1 MISHQNYKNDR
12 IEGILLLICNKKNY
26 MIYYIIGVSGSGK
39 TTIGKSLSQHLN
51 IPFFDAD
58 NFHSEANV
66 AKMATGQPLND
77 DDRLDWLNALN
88 MKAIEQCSNKEGA
101 IIACSAL
108 KEKYRFQL
116 SESIIEPIYWIHL
129 EGDFELIFER
139 MKARINHYM
148 PVNLLKSQFEALE
161 KPDYGIHI
169 SINQSP
175 NEILLEILREIQ
187 PKKEFGLIG
196 LGVMGKSLAR
206 NLANKGFKL
215 ALFNRFVENSEEK
228 VAENFIYEFDE
239 LKNCIGFENIADFVN
254 NLEKPRKIFLM
265 VNAGKVTDMV
275 ISELAEFCEEGD
287 VIIDG
292 GNSHYSDTERRI
304 EFLKTKSIDFI
315 GSGVSGGE
323 EGALKGPSIMPGGS
337 KNAYQKIAPFLTTIA
352 AKDKN
357 NIPCCT
363 YIGEGGAGHFVK
375 MVHNGIEYAEMQLLA
390 EIYAL
395 MRFVNK
401 MNPDQ
406 ISVELASWNKT
417 ELGSYLLEIT
427 SKILAKNENQG
438 YLIDQILDKAGNKG
452 TGSWTT
458 ITMAEAGIPATLI
471 SASLFARFISAFK
484 EKRTKYQQLFD
495 FEANNI
501 QEIEIDDLKKAYQL
515 ARLVNHQQGFDL
527 IEEVSNRENWNINL
541 IELAR
546 IWTNGCIIRS
556 VLMETIFDST
566 IEKKDKKTLN
576 FELGSLRK
584 ISNSGINLG
593 ISIPCLLSAV
603 DYLNAHLYNYPTANI
618 IQAQRDFFGAHT
630 YQRVDDESGK
640 NYHTIWE

>member
-1 MISHQNYKNDR
+1 
-12 IEGILLLICNKKNY
+12 
-26 MIYYIIGVSGSGK
+26 MIYYIMGVSGSGK
-39 TTIGKSLSQHLN
+39 TTIGKSLSEKLN

-58 NFHSEANV
+58 DFHSEANV
-66 AKMATGQPLND
+66 AKMAAGQALND
-77 DDRLDWLNALN
+77 DDRIGWLNSLN
-88 MKAIEQCSNKEGA
+88 NKAVAQINCNEGA

-108 KEKYRFQL
+108 KEKYRDIL
-116 SESIIEPIYWIHL
+116 SDGIENEIHWVHL

-139 MKARINHYM
+139 MKQRINHYM
-148 PVNLLKSQFEALE
+148 PANLLKSQFESLE

-175 NEILLEILREIQ
+175 EDILSEILKEIQ

-206 NLANKGFKL
+206 NLASKGFKL
-215 ALFNRFVENSEEK
+215 ALYNRFVKGAEEK
-228 VAENFIYEFDE
+228 VAEKFITEFEE
-239 LKNCIGFENIADFVN
+239 LESCSGFESLSEFVDS
-254 NLEKPRKIFLM
+254 LEKPRKIFLM

-275 ISELAEFCEEGD
+275 IKELGEILAAED
-287 VIIDG
+287 IIIDG

-304 EFLKTKSIDFI
+304 EQLQEKGIDFV
-315 GSGVSGGE
+315 GTGVSGGE

-337 KNAYQKIAPFLTTIA
+337 KLAYQKIEPYLTAIA

-357 NIPCCT
+357 GLPCCT
-363 YIGEGGAGHFVK
+363 YIGAQGAGHFVK

-395 MRFVNK
+395 MRYGNQMTPFE
-401 MNPDQ
+401 
-406 ISVELASWNKT
+406 ISEELASWNQT

-427 SKILAKNENQG
+427 SKILAKKEGEG

-471 SASLFARFISAFK
+471 SASLFARFVSSFRD
-484 EKRTKYQQLFD
+484 KRTKYTELFD
-495 FEANNI
+495 FESTTEINI
-501 QEIEIDDLKKAYQL
+501 NLLDLKRGYGL
-515 ARLVNHQQGFDL
+515 ARLVNHQQGFEL
-527 IEEVSNRENWNINL
+527 ILEISKQHTWDINL
-541 IELAR
+541 QELSR

-556 VLMETIFDST
+556 VLMENFFEST
-566 IEKKDKKTLN
+566 IDKKDKNILKS
-576 FELGSLRK
+576 ELESLRN
-584 ISNSGINLG
+584 IGATAIQIG
-593 ISIPCLLSAV
+593 ISAPCLLAAV
-603 DYLNAHLYNYPTANI
+603 DFLNAHLFNFPTANI

-630 YQRVDDESGK
+630 YQRIDDASGK